1 MCGNGDQYHLRWQLG
16 KKMWQIIIHFKVYLP
31 SHLNR
36 IISVS
41 TGSLFYKF
49 PQKLLIKKGIK
60 GVTTK
65 QPCKQIVKITRNNQ
79 KKKSRKRSQEK
90 KDITIQVC
98 KEKGFY
104 HWLSYCG

>member
-1 MCGNGDQYHLRWQLG
+1 MGRVWKWRSISLKVATW
-16 KKMWQIIIHFKVYLP
+16 KKIWQIIIHRKVYLP

-65 QPCKQIVKITRNNQ
+65 QPCKQIVKITRNNN
-79 KKKSRKRSQEK
+79 KKKSRKKIHNYSS
-90 KDITIQVC
+90 
-98 KEKGFY
+98 
-104 HWLSYCG
+104 L